1 MVVSRPTYHIVGKVP
16 LGHIQL
22 GTLIDDLHDIVPLN
36 PNEELSLS
44 QDRLYCEHE
53 TAFTASREDVLK
65 GNCGVGL
72 KILAMQAAEASAGGE
87 RGDHDTY
94 KFGSLDT
101 LFFYPTKADYEE
113 AVKSKGLTEYLE
125 GSGYG
130 PVYLITGIKTGRR
143 PAVDLQRVRKVNA
156 TLDVSIDTGTGIS
169 VGPKLDAS
177 KSAVLKQ
184 GSKESTDY
192 IWAVR
197 VQKLSYRRKW
207 SLFGE
212 RRWTNQS
219 YLDRAELVGLDDTE
233 TDSGVEESYE
243 VEEMALEDEL
253 KGYAEMTELNQEGEV
268 VTWIVPNTGV
278 AERGG

>member
-1 MVVSRPTYHIVGKVP
+1 MVVSSPTYHIVGKVP

-22 GTLIDDLHDIVPLN
+22 GTLIDDLGDIVPLN
-36 PNEELSLS
+36 PNEELNLG

-53 TAFTASREDVLK
+53 TTFTASREDMLK

-72 KILAMQAAEASAGGE
+72 KVLAMQAAEASAGGE

-101 LFFYPTKADYEE
+101 LFFYPTKADYQE

-125 GSGYG
+125 GSGYS

-143 PAVDLQRVRKVNA
+143 PAVDLQRTRKVNA
-156 TLDVSIDTGTGIS
+156 ALDVSIDTGTGIS

-177 KSAVLKQ
+177 KSVVLKQ
-184 GSKESTDY
+184 GSEESTDY

-197 VQKLSYRRKW
+197 VQKLSYRKKW
-207 SLFGE
+207 KIFGE
-212 RRWTNQS
+212 REWANRPH
-219 YLDRAELVGLDDTE
+219 LDGAELVGVESAE
-233 TDSGVEESYE
+233 TVSEVEEWYE
-243 VEEMALEDEL
+243 VEEMALEDET
-253 KGYAEMTELNQEGEV
+253 KGYVEMTELNQDGEV
-268 VTWIVPNTGV
+268 VTWIVPN
-278 AERGG
+278 